1 MNPLFSLLT
10 FPFTA
15 PIQTALW
22 TARKLAERAEE
33 VFYDDG
39 PVRAALMELEMKLD
53 LGEIDEAMFEE
64 EETILLDRL
73 KEIRAYRAEQA
84 EKMMIAQR

>member
-1 MNPLFSLLT
+1 MNLLARILT

-15 PIQTALW
+15 PIDTAMW

-33 VFYDDG
+33 IYYDDA

-53 LGEIDEAMFEE
+53 LGEIDEEQFEE
-64 EETILLDRL
+64 EETILLQRL
-73 KEIRAYRAEQA
+73 KDIREYKAAQA
-84 EKMMIAQR
+84 A

>member
-1 MNPLFSLLT
+1 MNWLGYLLT
-10 FPFTA
+10 FPISVPVEA
-15 PIQTALW
+15 ALW

-53 LGEIDEAMFEE
+53 LGEIDEETFEA
-64 EETILLDRL
+64 EETQLLARL
-73 KEIRAYRAEQA
+73 KEIREYKAAN
-84 EKMMIAQR
+84 AQ

>member
-1 MNPLFSLLT
+1 MNILARILT

-15 PIQTALW
+15 PIDTAMW

-33 VFYDDG
+33 VFYDDA

-53 LGEIDEAMFEE
+53 LGEIDEAQFEE
-64 EETILLDRL
+64 EETILLERL
-73 KEIRAYRAEQA
+73 KEIRDYKA
-84 EKMMIAQR
+84 AQVA